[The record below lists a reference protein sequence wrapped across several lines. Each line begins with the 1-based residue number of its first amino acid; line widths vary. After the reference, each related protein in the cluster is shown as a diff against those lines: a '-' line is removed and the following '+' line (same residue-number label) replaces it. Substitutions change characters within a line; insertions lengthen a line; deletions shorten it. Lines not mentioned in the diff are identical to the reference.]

1 MMIQKRSQEIHDHV
15 QRFFAGHKINDRQWV
30 GTYVSD
36 LYPDFRVLEIEPGP
50 RSGNWN
56 YMSSGTW
63 EVAQEGAGLTEFMII
78 TGKPSLRQIQ
88 ILTMNHVYHRDENL
102 MLGSTYPLGEPWVK
116 GSNCN
121 HMLVSLPYPYGPDF
135 EICAIGDGHL
145 HIYWL
150 LPITERE
157 HDYKVQNG
165 PDALEEVFETK
176 GLKYWK
182 TKRKSVI

>member
-1 MMIQKRSQEIHDHV
+1 MISKQAQEIHDHV
-15 QRFFAGHKINDRQWV
+15 QRFFAGHKVNDRQWA

-56 YMSSGTW
+56 YVSSGTW

-78 TGKPSLRQIQ
+78 TDKP
-88 ILTMNHVYHRDENL
+88 
-102 MLGSTYPLGEPWVK
+102 
-116 GSNCN
+116 
-121 HMLVSLPYPYGPDF
+121 
-135 EICAIGDGHL
+135 
-145 HIYWL
+145 
-150 LPITERE
+150 
-157 HDYKVQNG
+157 NG
-165 PDALEEVFETK
+165 ADALEGVFETK

>member
-1 MMIQKRSQEIHDHV
+1 MIPKRAQEIQKHV
-15 QRFFAGHKINDRQWV
+15 QRFFAGHKVKEQQWAQS
-30 GTYVSD
+30 YVSD
-36 LYPDFRVLEIEPGP
+36 LYPDFSVLEIEPGP
-50 RSGNWN
+50 KDRNWR
-56 YMSSGTW
+56 YVSSGTW

-78 TGKPSLRQIQ
+78 TDKPGLRQIQ
-88 ILTMNHVYHRDENL
+88 ILTMNHLYHKDHNL
-102 MLGSTYPLGEPWVK
+102 MVGDSYALGAPWVK

-135 EICAIGDGHL
+135 EICAIGDCHL

-157 HDYKVQNG
+157 HDYKVRNG
-165 PDALEEVFETK
+165 ADALEEVFEAN
-176 GLKYWK
+176 GLEYWK

>member
-1 MMIQKRSQEIHDHV
+1 MIPKRSQEIHDHV
-15 QRFFAGHKINDRQWV
+15 QRFFAGHKINERQWAES
-30 GTYVSD
+30 YVSD

-50 RSGNWN
+50 RAGNWN
-56 YMSSGTW
+56 YVSSGTW
-63 EVAQEGAGLTEFMII
+63 EVAQERAGLTEFMII
-78 TGKPSLRQIQ
+78 TDKPSLRQIQ

-102 MLGSTYPLGEPWVK
+102 MLGSTYPLGERWVK
-116 GSNCN
+116 GSNCT
-121 HMLVSLPYPYGPDF
+121 HMLVSLPYTYGPGF
-135 EICAIGDGHL
+135 EICAIGTGHL

-165 PDALEEVFETK
+165 PYALEEVFETK

>member
-1 MMIQKRSQEIHDHV
+1 MISKRSQEIHDHV
-15 QRFFAGHKINDRQWV
+15 QRFFAGHKVNERQWA

-50 RSGNWN
+50 VAGNWN
-56 YMSSGTW
+56 YVSSGTW
-63 EVAQEGAGLTEFMII
+63 EVAQEGAGLKEFTII
-78 TGKPSLRQIQ
+78 TDRPNLRQIQ
-88 ILTMNHVYHRDENL
+88 LLTMNHVYHRDENL
-102 MLGSTYPLGEPWVK
+102 MVGSTYAIGEQWVE
-116 GSNCN
+116 GSNCT

-165 PDALEEVFETK
+165 ADALEEVFETK
-176 GLKYWK
+176 GLEYWK